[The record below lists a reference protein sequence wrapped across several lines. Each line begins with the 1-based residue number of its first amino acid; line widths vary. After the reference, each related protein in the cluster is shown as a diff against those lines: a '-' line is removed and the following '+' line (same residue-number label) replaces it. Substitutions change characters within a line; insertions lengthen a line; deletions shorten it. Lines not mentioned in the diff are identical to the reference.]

1 MRKMHPLLLSFRFV
15 SINKPK
21 LILNSQNCHLPKPA
35 ISKYT
40 NTQTMSAKFLLP
52 GLLAMAAFFISAGT
66 CAQTA
71 TVKTATT
78 AEHPAANV
86 STNSDNKR
94 VLSNEAAT
102 AILNFESHRANKT
115 EAQLKAEQSILMKTF
130 CLNHPAYQSA
140 APGASK
146 ASIDA
151 AESWKKNYPA
161 EYAAYLQ
168 IFHFKQ

>member
-1 MRKMHPLLLSFRFV
+1 MRKMHPLLLTCYFV
-15 SINKPK
+15 PVNESGLILKSQKSYFPK
-21 LILNSQNCHLPKPA
+21 LS

-40 NTQTMSAKFLLP
+40 NTQSMSAKFLVR
-52 GLLAMAAFFISAGT
+52 GLLAMASFFMCGNA

-71 TVKTATT
+71 AGKTATAT
-78 AEHPAANV
+78 ERSAANV
-86 STNSDNKR
+86 SNNSDKKSG
-94 VLSNEAAT
+94 LSNEAAT

-115 EAQLKAEQSILMKTF
+115 EAQLKAEQSILMKNY
-130 CLNHPAYQSA
+130 CPNHPAYQLA

-151 AESWKKNYPA
+151 AENWKKSYPA